1 MNKKEVAEI
10 KRRLKKE
17 SCTISKMVGCYVN
30 SSKDKV
36 CTFSESFLSL
46 EDEEFHKYLE
56 IANKTLSGTVGNNL
70 IELEFPIEAEE
81 NGAPQQNL
89 MALKKSGLEDEN
101 LYNAFFD
108 HIIETYDFVGNYL
121 ILLYYDNY
129 DVMVKTSDN
138 MKLDESEETYEYI
151 ICSICPVM
159 LSKPGLGYREDE
171 HRIGARIRDWVVGPT
186 DSGFIFPC
194 FTDRSS
200 DIHSIMMYTK
210 KADDPHKEL
219 WEMGMGC
226 ASKLTTQEKKNAF
239 TNILTQTI
247 GPDKEDTS
255 DIIVDIQAN
264 LSDYIEEKKE
274 VVGKDDDIMLD
285 SEVVEEILKD
295 VPISEEK
302 SEKITK
308 NYEEFFKEALPEAEE
323 ILDTK
328 VLKNNEL
335 RLEKK
340 SLQERVADL
349 TSQLK
354 ESGVIG
360 EDGRENDIIVKV
372 NPEKIEQISTTF
384 LDGKKCIIIP
394 VEDGEKATIKSS
406 RRNFS

>member
-17 SCTISKMVGCYVN
+17 ACTISKMVGCYVN

-36 CTFSESFLSL
+36 CTFDESFLSL
-46 EDEEFHKYLE
+46 EDEELHKYLE

-101 LYNAFFD
+101 LYNAFFE
-108 HIIETYDFVGNYL
+108 HIIETYNFVGNYL

-138 MKLDESEETYEYI
+138 MKIDESEETYEYI

-210 KADDPHKEL
+210 KADDPLKEL
-219 WEMGMGC
+219 WEMGLGC

-360 EDGRENDIIVKV
+360 EDGKENDIVVKV

-394 VEDGEKATIKSS
+394 VEDGEKATINGEKQDV
-406 RRNFS
+406 

>member
-219 WEMGMGC
+219 WEMGLGC

-264 LSDYIEEKKE
+264 LNDYIEEKKE

-302 SEKITK
+302 TEKITK

-360 EDGRENDIIVKV
+360 EDGKENDIIVKV

-394 VEDGEKATIKSS
+394 VEDGEKATINGEKQDV
-406 RRNFS
+406 

>member
-219 WEMGMGC
+219 WEMGLGC

-302 SEKITK
+302 TEKITK

-360 EDGRENDIIVKV
+360 EDGKENDIIVKV

-394 VEDGEKATIKSS
+394 VEDGEKATINGEKQDV
-406 RRNFS
+406 

>member
-129 DVMVKTSDN
+129 DVMIKTSDN

-219 WEMGMGC
+219 WEMGLGC

-302 SEKITK
+302 TEKITK

-394 VEDGEKATIKSS
+394 IDDGEKATINGEKQDV
-406 RRNFS
+406 

>member
-219 WEMGMGC
+219 WEIGLGC

-264 LSDYIEEKKE
+264 LNDYIEEKKE

-302 SEKITK
+302 TEKITK

-360 EDGRENDIIVKV
+360 EDGKENDIIVKV

-394 VEDGEKATIKSS
+394 VEDGEKATINGEKQDV
-406 RRNFS
+406 

>member
-200 DIHSIMMYTK
+200 DINSIMMYTK

-219 WEMGMGC
+219 WEMGLGC

-302 SEKITK
+302 TEKITK

-394 VEDGEKATIKSS
+394 VDDGEKATINGEKQDV
-406 RRNFS
+406 

>member
-219 WEMGMGC
+219 WEMGLGC

-264 LSDYIEEKKE
+264 LSEYIEEKKE

-349 TSQLK
+349 TTQLK

-360 EDGRENDIIVKV
+360 EDGKENDIIVKV

-394 VEDGEKATIKSS
+394 VEDGEKATINGEKQDV
-406 RRNFS
+406 

>member
-17 SCTISKMVGCYVN
+17 ACTISKMVGCYVN

-36 CTFSESFLSL
+36 CTFNESFLSL
-46 EDEEFHKYLE
+46 EDEELHKYLE

-70 IELEFPIEAEE
+70 IELEFPVEAEE

-219 WEMGMGC
+219 WEMGLGC

-239 TNILTQTI
+239 TNILAQTI

-264 LSDYIEEKKE
+264 LNDYIEEKKE
-274 VVGKDDDIMLD
+274 VVREDDDIVLD
-285 SEVVEEILKD
+285 SEAVEEILKD

-308 NYEEFFKEALPEAEE
+308 NYEEFFKESLPNAEE

-354 ESGVIG
+354 ESGVVG
-360 EDGRENDIIVKV
+360 EDGKENDIIVRV

-394 VEDGEKATIKSS
+394 VDDGEKATINGEKQDV
-406 RRNFS
+406 

>member
-36 CTFSESFLSL
+36 CTFNESFLSL
-46 EDEEFHKYLE
+46 EDEELHKYLE

-219 WEMGMGC
+219 WEMGLGC

-274 VVGKDDDIMLD
+274 VVGEDDDIMLD

-360 EDGRENDIIVKV
+360 EDGKENDIVVKV

-394 VEDGEKATIKSS
+394 VDDGEKATINGEKQDV
-406 RRNFS
+406 